1 MKVIIFIWLTLK
13 SLNSYPQTDQT
24 TISVPA
30 NTDYALSMCERISTI
45 VVKPNNLIDIC
56 TLGREFEISFKFF
69 VNKLDKNKNLLEA
82 FAGPKEKIRFL
93 RVCSHWKLSK
103 IRIIARVENDVVK
116 AKIRKTPKIKLKTW
130 NTIRIVQEKLHHDL
144 VRKIFFLVELKQFY

>member
-56 TLGREFEISFKFF
+56 NNREASKPLLCTLLDTNEVVEIGVDEGYLQK
-69 VNKLDKNKNLLEA
+69 
-82 FAGPKEKIRFL
+82 
-93 RVCSHWKLSK
+93 
-103 IRIIARVENDVVK
+103 
-116 AKIRKTPKIKLKTW
+116 
-130 NTIRIVQEKLHHDL
+130 
-144 VRKIFFLVELKQFY
+144 